1 MISTEIKLFD
11 SMSPI
16 LKNIASS
23 VDAITKALG
32 NTEKASEN
40 MIDTAAVRKASDS
53 FNEAVSNIY
62 SFDEELIKLKVNSEK
77 ASKGIHRFTKNVLE
91 NDSAMERA
99 IGTAKK
105 LLGAYLSFQGIK
117 KFVESAD
124 EFQNISTRL
133 NAVANS
139 YKATEKTLS
148 GDKLISKIRESAAA
162 SRGEFL
168 MTADVISKLGMQAR
182 NAFGSSDELIIF
194 SEQLNKNF
202 KIAGTD
208 AEGIRSVMYNLTQA
222 LASGVLRGQDLNS
235 VMSNAPIILEKVAK
249 YMDSDI
255 SQIRKLAEEGQ
266 LSADVIVKAMLDS
279 ADKTDEAFKNM
290 PMTFADIMTRIKN
303 EAQRAL
309 SGAFIKWNELLNS
322 DNMKNTIDFIVQLI
336 SSFVET
342 VADIIG
348 LIIDIFGPI
357 VATIGKFGDVINIAV
372 TAFIAFKLAV
382 WAVNTAMTIFNVTCN
397 ANPIILI
404 ITAVLTLIMLL
415 VKWVQSVGG
424 VTIAWLKFKLAVV
437 NIFAVLYVTIGG
449 FMTAY
454 TSVILGVVSLVL
466 HAVQSMVN
474 AVIKGFNAVITGA
487 NHIPGVNI
495 GLIGEAKFAD
505 NYDTWAN
512 GIRDKMSNYLI
523 SKSRSLSE
531 KSKGIENEIKAK
543 QDEIARKKEAEKA
556 DPLKD
561 KREEMQKE
569 LDKFKKDLENTN
581 KGIGKTAGHAG
592 SIDKKL
598 DDGLE
603 VNNEDLKAIRDVMFQ
618 RAIQNLSWDKI
629 DVHVDNSF
637 GDVHETADTDS
648 IIKSIED
655 GLYEAVERVGV
666 MV

>member
-40 MIDTAAVRKASDS
+40 MIDASAVRKASDS

-62 SFDEELIKLKVNSEK
+62 SFDEALIEAKMSSES
-77 ASKGIHRFTKNVLE
+77 AGGSIDDLSNNIINNENVM
-91 NDSAMERA
+91 SRA

-133 NAVANS
+133 NAVADS
-139 YKATEKTLS
+139 FKGAEKTIS

-194 SEQLNKNF
+194 AEQLNKNF

-222 LASGVLRGQDLNS
+222 LASGVLRGQDLNA
-235 VMSNAPIILEKVAK
+235 VMSNAPIILEKVAN
-249 YMDSDI
+249 YMGEDMT
-255 SQIRKLAEEGQ
+255 QIRKLAEEGK

-279 ADKTDEAFKNM
+279 AGKTNEAFENM

-357 VATIGKFGDVINIAV
+357 VGAIGKFGDVINIAV

-382 WAVNTAMTIFNVTCN
+382 WAVNTAMMIFNVTCN

-474 AVIKGFNAVITGA
+474 AVIKGFNAIIAGA

-512 GIRDKMSNYLI
+512 GIRDKMSDGLI
-523 SKSRSLSE
+523 AKSRSLSE
-531 KSKGIENEIKAK
+531 KAKGIENEIKIK
-543 QDEIARKKEAEKA
+543 QDEIARKKEENKF
-556 DPLKD
+556 DMSSLKVPEY
-561 KREEMQKE
+561 KEEM
-569 LDKFKKDLENTN
+569 
-581 KGIGKTAGHAG
+581 KGIGKDLGKTGGHAG

>member
-40 MIDTAAVRKASDS
+40 MIDASAVRKASDS

-62 SFDEELIKLKVNSEK
+62 SFDEALIGAKMSSESAGNSIDGL
-77 ASKGIHRFTKNVLE
+77 SNNIINNKNVMS
-91 NDSAMERA
+91 DA

-133 NAVANS
+133 GMV
-139 YKATEKTLS
+139 
-148 GDKLISKIRESAAA
+148 SKSFDEAGLDSKVFMERIRRSSTA
-162 SRGEFL
+162 SRGEFM

-194 SEQLNKNF
+194 AEQLNKNF

-279 ADKTDEAFKNM
+279 AERTNEAFESM

-322 DNMKNTIDFIVQLI
+322 DNMKITIDFIVQLI

-348 LIIDIFGPI
+348 LLIDIFGPI

-382 WAVNTAMTIFNVTCN
+382 WAVNTAMTVFNITCN

-415 VKWVQSVGG
+415 VKWIQSVGG
-424 VTIAWLKFKLAVV
+424 VAIAWLKLKLTVI
-437 NIFAVLYVTIGG
+437 NIFAVLYTTIGG
-449 FMTAY
+449 FITLCA
-454 TSVILGVVSLVL
+454 SAILGVVSLVL

-474 AVIKGFNAVITGA
+474 AVIKGFNTVIAGA

-512 GIRDKMSNYLI
+512 GIRDKMSDGLI
-523 SKSRSLSE
+523 AKSRSLSE
-531 KSKGIENEIKAK
+531 KSKGIENEIKIK
-543 QDEIARKKEAEKA
+543 QDEIARKKEENKF
-556 DPLKD
+556 DMSSLKVPEY
-561 KREEMQKE
+561 KEEM
-569 LDKFKKDLENTN
+569 
-581 KGIGKTAGHAG
+581 KGIGKDLGKTGGHAG

>member
-62 SFDEELIKLKVNSEK
+62 SFDEALIGAKMSSESAGNSIDGL
-77 ASKGIHRFTKNVLE
+77 SNNIINNKNVMS
-91 NDSAMERA
+91 DA

-124 EFQNISTRL
+124 EFQNVSTRL
-133 NAVANS
+133 GMVSKSFDEAGLDGKVFMERIRRS
-139 YKATEKTLS
+139 AT
-148 GDKLISKIRESAAA
+148 A
-162 SRGEFL
+162 SRGEFM

-194 SEQLNKNF
+194 AEQLNKNF

-322 DNMKNTIDFIVQLI
+322 DNMKITIDFIVQLI

-348 LIIDIFGPI
+348 LLIDVFGPI
-357 VATIGKFGDVINIAV
+357 VGSIGKFGDVINIAV
-372 TAFIAFKLAV
+372 TAFISFKLAV
-382 WAVNTAMTIFNVTCN
+382 WAVNTAMTIFNITCN

-415 VKWVQSVGG
+415 VKWIQSVGG
-424 VTIAWLKFKLAVV
+424 VAIAWLKLKLTVI
-437 NIFAVLYVTIGG
+437 NIFAVLYTTIGG
-449 FMTAY
+449 FITLCA
-454 TSVILGVVSLVL
+454 SAILGVVSLVL

-474 AVIKGFNAVITGA
+474 AVIKGFNTVIAGA

-512 GIRDKMSNYLI
+512 GIRDKMSDGLI
-523 SKSRSLSE
+523 AKSRSLSE
-531 KSKGIENEIKAK
+531 KSKGIENEIKIK
-543 QDEIARKKEAEKA
+543 KDEIARKKEENKF
-556 DPLKD
+556 DMSSLKVPEY
-561 KREEMQKE
+561 KEEM
-569 LDKFKKDLENTN
+569 
-581 KGIGKTAGHAG
+581 KGIGKDLGKTGGHAG

>member
-40 MIDTAAVRKASDS
+40 MIDASAVRKASDS

-62 SFDEELIKLKVNSEK
+62 SFDEALIGAKMSSESAGNSIDGL
-77 ASKGIHRFTKNVLE
+77 SNNIINNKNVMS
-91 NDSAMERA
+91 DA

-117 KFVESAD
+117 KFIESAD

-133 NAVANS
+133 GMVSKSFDEAGLDSKVFMERIRRS
-139 YKATEKTLS
+139 AT
-148 GDKLISKIRESAAA
+148 A
-162 SRGEFL
+162 SRGEFM

-194 SEQLNKNF
+194 AEQLNKNF

-222 LASGVLRGQDLNS
+222 LASGVLRGQDLNA
-235 VMSNAPIILEKVAK
+235 VMSNAPIILEKVAN
-249 YMDSDI
+249 YMGEDM
-255 SQIRKLAEEGQ
+255 SQIRKLAEEGR

-279 ADKTDEAFKNM
+279 AERTNEAFESM

-348 LIIDIFGPI
+348 LLIDIFGPI

-382 WAVNTAMTIFNVTCN
+382 WAVNTAMTVFNITCN

-415 VKWVQSVGG
+415 VKWIQSVGG
-424 VTIAWLKFKLAVV
+424 VAIAWLKLKLTVI
-437 NIFAVLYVTIGG
+437 NIFAVLYTTIGS
-449 FMTAY
+449 FITLCA
-454 TSVILGVVSLVL
+454 SAILGVVSLVL

-474 AVIKGFNAVITGA
+474 AVIKGFNTVIAGA

-512 GIRDKMSNYLI
+512 GLRDKMSEGLI
-523 SKSRSLSE
+523 AKSRSLSE
-531 KSKGIENEIKAK
+531 KSKGIENEIKIK
-543 QDEIARKKEAEKA
+543 QDEIARKKEENKF
-556 DPLKD
+556 DMSSLKVPEY
-561 KREEMQKE
+561 KEEM
-569 LDKFKKDLENTN
+569 
-581 KGIGKTAGHAG
+581 KGIGKDLGKTGGHAG

>member
-40 MIDTAAVRKASDS
+40 MIDASAVRKASDS
-53 FNEAVSNIY
+53 INEMVSNIY

-77 ASKGIHRFTKNVLE
+77 AGKGIHRFTKNVLE

-117 KFVESAD
+117 KFIESAD

-133 NAVANS
+133 GMVSKSFNEAGLDSKVFIERIRRS
-139 YKATEKTLS
+139 AT
-148 GDKLISKIRESAAA
+148 A
-162 SRGEFL
+162 SRGEFM

-194 SEQLNKNF
+194 AEQLNKNF

-255 SQIRKLAEEGQ
+255 SQIRKLAEEGR

-290 PMTFADIMTRIKN
+290 PLTFADIMTRIKN

-348 LIIDIFGPI
+348 LLIDIFGPI

-382 WAVNTAMTIFNVTCN
+382 WAVNTAMMIFNVTCN

-474 AVIKGFNAVITGA
+474 AVIKGFNAVIAGA

-512 GIRDKMSNYLI
+512 GIRDKMSDGLI
-523 SKSRSLSE
+523 AKSRSLSE
-531 KSKGIENEIKAK
+531 KSKGIENEIKIK
-543 QDEIARKKEAEKA
+543 QDEIARKKEENKF
-556 DPLKD
+556 DISSLKVPEY
-561 KREEMQKE
+561 KEEM
-569 LDKFKKDLENTN
+569 
-581 KGIGKTAGHAG
+581 KGIGKDLGKTGGHAG

>member
-40 MIDTAAVRKASDS
+40 MIDASAVRKASDS

-62 SFDEELIKLKVNSEK
+62 SFDEALIGAKMSSESAGNSIDGLSNNIVNNE
-77 ASKGIHRFTKNVLE
+77 NVM
-91 NDSAMERA
+91 NRA

-133 NAVANS
+133 GMVSKSFDEAGLDSKVFMERIRRS
-139 YKATEKTLS
+139 ATT
-148 GDKLISKIRESAAA
+148 
-162 SRGEFL
+162 SRGEFM

-194 SEQLNKNF
+194 AEQLNKNF

-222 LASGVLRGQDLNS
+222 LASGVLRGQDLNA
-235 VMSNAPIILEKVAK
+235 VMSNAPIILEKVAN
-249 YMDSDI
+249 YMGEDMT
-255 SQIRKLAEEGQ
+255 QIRKLAEEGK

-279 ADKTDEAFKNM
+279 AERTNEAFESM
-290 PMTFADIMTRIKN
+290 PMTFHDIMTRIKN

-322 DNMKNTIDFIVQLI
+322 DNMKITIDFIVQLI

-348 LIIDIFGPI
+348 LLIDIFGPI

-382 WAVNTAMTIFNVTCN
+382 WAVNTAMMIFNVTCN

-424 VTIAWLKFKLAVV
+424 VAIAWLKLKLTVI
-437 NIFAVLYVTIGG
+437 NIFAVLYTTIGG
-449 FMTAY
+449 FITLCA
-454 TSVILGVVSLVL
+454 SAILGVVSLVL

-512 GIRDKMSNYLI
+512 GLRDKMSDGLI
-523 SKSRSLSE
+523 AKSRSLSE
-531 KSKGIENEIKAK
+531 KSKGIENEIKIK
-543 QDEIARKKEAEKA
+543 QDEIARKKEENKF
-556 DPLKD
+556 DMSSLKVPEY
-561 KREEMQKE
+561 KEEM
-569 LDKFKKDLENTN
+569 
-581 KGIGKTAGHAG
+581 KGIGKDLGKTGGHAG

>member
-40 MIDTAAVRKASDS
+40 MIDASAVRKASDS

-62 SFDEELIKLKVNSEK
+62 SFDEALIEAKMSSESAGNSINGLSNNIVNNE
-77 ASKGIHRFTKNVLE
+77 NVM
-91 NDSAMERA
+91 NRAM
-99 IGTAKK
+99 GTAKK

-148 GDKLISKIRESAAA
+148 GDKLIAKIRESAAA

-194 SEQLNKNF
+194 AEQLNKNF

-290 PMTFADIMTRIKN
+290 PLTFADIMTRIKN

-348 LIIDIFGPI
+348 LLIDIFGPI

-382 WAVNTAMTIFNVTCN
+382 WAVNTAMMIFNVTCN

-474 AVIKGFNAVITGA
+474 AVIKGFNAIIAGA

-512 GIRDKMSNYLI
+512 GIRDKMSDGLI
-523 SKSRSLSE
+523 AKSRSLSE

-543 QDEIARKKEAEKA
+543 QDEIARKKEENKF
-556 DPLKD
+556 DMSSLKVPEY
-561 KREEMQKE
+561 KEEM
-569 LDKFKKDLENTN
+569 
-581 KGIGKTAGHAG
+581 KGIGKDLGKTGGHAG

>member
-40 MIDTAAVRKASDS
+40 MIDASAVRKASDS

-62 SFDEELIKLKVNSEK
+62 SFDEALIEAKMSSESAGNSIDGL
-77 ASKGIHRFTKNVLE
+77 SNNIINNKNVMS
-91 NDSAMERA
+91 DA

-124 EFQNISTRL
+124 EFQNVSTRL
-133 NAVANS
+133 GMVSKSFDEAGLDSKVFMERIRRS
-139 YKATEKTLS
+139 AT
-148 GDKLISKIRESAAA
+148 A
-162 SRGEFL
+162 SRGEFM

-194 SEQLNKNF
+194 AEQLNKNF

-279 ADKTDEAFKNM
+279 AKETDEAFKNM

-348 LIIDIFGPI
+348 LLIDIFGPI

-474 AVIKGFNAVITGA
+474 AVIKGFNAVIAGA

-512 GIRDKMSNYLI
+512 GIRDKMSNGLI
-523 SKSRSLSE
+523 AKSRSLSE

-543 QDEIARKKEAEKA
+543 QDEIARKKEENKF
-556 DPLKD
+556 DMSSLKVPEY
-561 KREEMQKE
+561 KEEM
-569 LDKFKKDLENTN
+569 
-581 KGIGKTAGHAG
+581 KGIGKDLGKTGGHAG

>member
-23 VDAITKALG
+23 VDAITKAFG

-62 SFDEELIKLKVNSEK
+62 SFDEALIGAKMSSESAGNSIDGLSNNIINNE
-77 ASKGIHRFTKNVLE
+77 NVMS
-91 NDSAMERA
+91 DA

-124 EFQNISTRL
+124 EFQNVSTRL
-133 NAVANS
+133 NAVADS

-148 GDKLISKIRESAAA
+148 GDKLIAKIRESAAA

-194 SEQLNKNF
+194 AEQLNKNF

-290 PMTFADIMTRIKN
+290 PLTFADIMTRIKN

-348 LIIDIFGPI
+348 LLIDIFGPI

-382 WAVNTAMTIFNVTCN
+382 WAVNTAMMIFNVTCN

-424 VTIAWLKFKLAVV
+424 VAIAWLKLKLTVI
-437 NIFAVLYVTIGG
+437 NIFAVLYTTIGS
-449 FMTAY
+449 FITLCA
-454 TSVILGVVSLVL
+454 SAILGVVSLVL

-474 AVIKGFNAVITGA
+474 AVIKGFNTVIAGA

-512 GIRDKMSNYLI
+512 GLRDKMSEGLI
-523 SKSRSLSE
+523 AKSRSLSE
-531 KSKGIENEIKAK
+531 KSKGIENEIKIK
-543 QDEIARKKEAEKA
+543 QDEIARKKEENKF
-556 DPLKD
+556 DMSSLKVPEY
-561 KREEMQKE
+561 KEEM
-569 LDKFKKDLENTN
+569 
-581 KGIGKTAGHAG
+581 KGIGKDLGKTGGHAG

>member
-11 SMSPI
+11 SMSPV
-16 LKNIASS
+16 LKNIISS
-23 VDAITKALG
+23 VDNVVKAMQDC
-32 NTEKASEN
+32 ARSSEG
-40 MIDTAAVRKASDS
+40 MIDTRGIEKARDQMQGAIDGVYKYD
-53 FNEAVSNIY
+53 EALVQ
-62 SFDEELIKLKVNSEK
+62 LKVNSEK
-77 ASKGIHRFTKNVLE
+77 SGNGLERFSKKILE
-91 NDSAMERA
+91 NQSVMSEA

-133 NAVANS
+133 NSVAES
-139 YKATEKTLS
+139 YKATEKTIS

-194 SEQLNKNF
+194 AEQLNKNF

-255 SQIRKLAEEGQ
+255 SQIRKLAEEGR

-290 PMTFADIMTRIKN
+290 PLTFADIMTRIKN

-348 LIIDIFGPI
+348 LLIDVFGPI
-357 VATIGKFGDVINIAV
+357 VATIGRFGDVINIAV

-382 WAVNTAMTIFNVTCN
+382 WAVNTAMTIFNITCN

-424 VTIAWLKFKLAVV
+424 VAIAWLKLKLTVI
-437 NIFAVLYVTIGG
+437 NIFAVLYTTIGG
-449 FMTAY
+449 FITLCA
-454 TSVILGVVSLVL
+454 SAILGVVSLVL

-474 AVIKGFNAVITGA
+474 AVIKGFNAVIAGA

-512 GIRDKMSNYLI
+512 GIRDKMSDGLI
-523 SKSRSLSE
+523 ANSRSLSE

-543 QDEIARKKEAEKA
+543 QDEIARKKEENKF
-556 DPLKD
+556 DMSSLKVPEY
-561 KREEMQKE
+561 KEEM
-569 LDKFKKDLENTN
+569 
-581 KGIGKTAGHAG
+581 KGIGKDLGKTGGHAG

>member
-40 MIDTAAVRKASDS
+40 MIDASAVRKASDS

-62 SFDEELIKLKVNSEK
+62 SFDEALIEAKMSSESAGNSINGLSNNIVNNE
-77 ASKGIHRFTKNVLE
+77 NVM
-91 NDSAMERA
+91 NRAM
-99 IGTAKK
+99 GTAKK

-133 NAVANS
+133 GMVSKSFDEAGLDSKVFMERIRQS
-139 YKATEKTLS
+139 AT
-148 GDKLISKIRESAAA
+148 A
-162 SRGEFL
+162 SRGEFM

-194 SEQLNKNF
+194 AEQLNKNF

-235 VMSNAPIILEKVAK
+235 VMSNAPIILEKVAN
-249 YMDSDI
+249 YMGEDMT
-255 SQIRKLAEEGQ
+255 QIRKLAEEGK

-279 ADKTDEAFKNM
+279 AERTNEAFESM
-290 PMTFADIMTRIKN
+290 PMTFHDIMTRIKN

-322 DNMKNTIDFIVQLI
+322 DNMKITIDFIVQLI

-348 LIIDIFGPI
+348 LLIDIFGPI

-382 WAVNTAMTIFNVTCN
+382 WAVNTAMMIFNVTCN

-424 VTIAWLKFKLAVV
+424 VAIAWLKLKLTVI
-437 NIFAVLYVTIGG
+437 NIFAVLYTTIGG
-449 FMTAY
+449 FITLCA
-454 TSVILGVVSLVL
+454 SAILGVVSLVL

-474 AVIKGFNAVITGA
+474 AVIKGFNAVIAGA

-512 GIRDKMSNYLI
+512 GLRDKMSDGLI
-523 SKSRSLSE
+523 AKSRSLSE
-531 KSKGIENEIKAK
+531 KSKGIENEIKIK
-543 QDEIARKKEAEKA
+543 QDEIARKKEENKF
-556 DPLKD
+556 DMSSLKVPEY
-561 KREEMQKE
+561 KEEM
-569 LDKFKKDLENTN
+569 
-581 KGIGKTAGHAG
+581 KGIGKDLGKTGGHAG

>member
-62 SFDEELIKLKVNSEK
+62 SFDEALIGAKMSSESAGNSIDGL
-77 ASKGIHRFTKNVLE
+77 SNNIINNKNVM
-91 NDSAMERA
+91 SGA

-124 EFQNISTRL
+124 EFQNVSTRL
-133 NAVANS
+133 GMVSKSFDEAGLDSKVFMERIRRS
-139 YKATEKTLS
+139 AT
-148 GDKLISKIRESAAA
+148 A
-162 SRGEFL
+162 SRGEFM

-194 SEQLNKNF
+194 AEQLNKNF

-290 PMTFADIMTRIKN
+290 PLTFADIMTRIKN

-348 LIIDIFGPI
+348 LLIDIFGPI

-382 WAVNTAMTIFNVTCN
+382 WAVNTAMTVFNITCN

-415 VKWVQSVGG
+415 VKWIQSVGG
-424 VTIAWLKFKLAVV
+424 VAIAWLKLKLTVI
-437 NIFAVLYVTIGG
+437 NIFAVLYTTIGG
-449 FMTAY
+449 FITLCA
-454 TSVILGVVSLVL
+454 SAILGVVSLVL

-474 AVIKGFNAVITGA
+474 AVIKGFNTVIAGA

-512 GIRDKMSNYLI
+512 GIRDKMSDGLI
-523 SKSRSLSE
+523 AKSKSLSE
-531 KSKGIENEIKAK
+531 KSKGIENEIKIK
-543 QDEIARKKEAEKA
+543 QDEIARKKEENKF
-556 DPLKD
+556 DMSSLKVPEY
-561 KREEMQKE
+561 KEEM
-569 LDKFKKDLENTN
+569 
-581 KGIGKTAGHAG
+581 KGIGKDLGKTGGHAG

>member
-16 LKNIASS
+16 LKNIALS

-40 MIDTAAVRKASDS
+40 MIDASAVRKASDS

-62 SFDEELIKLKVNSEK
+62 SFDEALVGAKMSSESAGNSIDGL
-77 ASKGIHRFTKNVLE
+77 SNNIINNKNVMS
-91 NDSAMERA
+91 DA

-117 KFVESAD
+117 KFIESAD

-133 NAVANS
+133 GMVSKSFDEAGLDSKVFMERIRRS
-139 YKATEKTLS
+139 AT
-148 GDKLISKIRESAAA
+148 A
-162 SRGEFL
+162 SRGEFM

-194 SEQLNKNF
+194 AEQLNKNF

-348 LIIDIFGPI
+348 LLIDVFGPI
-357 VATIGKFGDVINIAV
+357 VGSIGKFGDVINIAV

-382 WAVNTAMTIFNVTCN
+382 WAVNTAMMIFNVTCN

-415 VKWVQSVGG
+415 VKWIQSVGG
-424 VTIAWLKFKLAVV
+424 VAIAWLKLKLTVI
-437 NIFAVLYVTIGG
+437 NIFAVLYTTIGG
-449 FMTAY
+449 FITLCA
-454 TSVILGVVSLVL
+454 SAILGVVSLVL

-474 AVIKGFNAVITGA
+474 AVIKGFNTVIAGA

-505 NYDTWAN
+505 NFDTWAN
-512 GIRDKMSNYLI
+512 GIRDKMSDGLI
-523 SKSRSLSE
+523 AKSRSLSE
-531 KSKGIENEIKAK
+531 KAKGIENEIKIK

>member
-62 SFDEELIKLKVNSEK
+62 SFDEALIGAKMSSESAGNSIDGL
-77 ASKGIHRFTKNVLE
+77 SNNIINNKNVMS
-91 NDSAMERA
+91 DA

-117 KFVESAD
+117 KFIESAD

-133 NAVANS
+133 GMVSKSFNEAGLDSKVFIERIRRS
-139 YKATEKTLS
+139 AT
-148 GDKLISKIRESAAA
+148 A
-162 SRGEFL
+162 SRGEFM

-194 SEQLNKNF
+194 AEQLNKNF

-255 SQIRKLAEEGQ
+255 SQIRKLAEEGR

-348 LIIDIFGPI
+348 LLIDIFGPI

-474 AVIKGFNAVITGA
+474 AVIKGFNAVIAGA

-512 GIRDKMSNYLI
+512 GIRDKMSDGLI
-523 SKSRSLSE
+523 AKSRSLSE
-531 KSKGIENEIKAK
+531 KSKGIENEIKIK
-543 QDEIARKKEAEKA
+543 QDEIARKKEENKF
-556 DPLKD
+556 DMSSLKVPEY
-561 KREEMQKE
+561 KEE
-569 LDKFKKDLENTN
+569 L
-581 KGIGKTAGHAG
+581 KGIGKDLGKTGGHAG

-598 DDGLE
+598 DDGLDI
-603 VNNEDLKAIRDVMFQ
+603 NSDDLKAIRDVMFQ

>member
-32 NTEKASEN
+32 NTEKASEY

-62 SFDEELIKLKVNSEK
+62 SFDEALIEAKMSSESAGNSIDGL
-77 ASKGIHRFTKNVLE
+77 SNNIINNKNVMS
-91 NDSAMERA
+91 DA

-124 EFQNISTRL
+124 EFQNVSTRL
-133 NAVANS
+133 GMVSKSFDEAGLDSKVFIERIRRS
-139 YKATEKTLS
+139 AT
-148 GDKLISKIRESAAA
+148 A
-162 SRGEFL
+162 SRGEFM

-194 SEQLNKNF
+194 AEQLNKNF

-222 LASGVLRGQDLNS
+222 LASGVLRGQDLNA
-235 VMSNAPIILEKVAK
+235 VMSNAPIILEKVAN
-249 YMDSDI
+249 YMGEDM
-255 SQIRKLAEEGQ
+255 SQIRKLAEEGR

-279 ADKTDEAFKNM
+279 AERTNEAFESM
-290 PMTFADIMTRIKN
+290 PITFADIMTRIKN

-322 DNMKNTIDFIVQLI
+322 DNMKITIDFIVQLI

-348 LIIDIFGPI
+348 LLIDIFGPI

-382 WAVNTAMTIFNVTCN
+382 WAVNTAMTVFNITCN

-415 VKWVQSVGG
+415 VKWIQSVGG
-424 VTIAWLKFKLAVV
+424 VAIAWLKLKLTVI
-437 NIFAVLYVTIGG
+437 NIFAVLYTTIGS
-449 FMTAY
+449 FITLCA
-454 TSVILGVVSLVL
+454 SAILGVVSLVL

-474 AVIKGFNAVITGA
+474 AVIKGFNTVIAGA

-512 GIRDKMSNYLI
+512 GIRDKMSDGLI
-523 SKSRSLSE
+523 AKSRSLSE
-531 KSKGIENEIKAK
+531 KSKGIENEIKIK
-543 QDEIARKKEAEKA
+543 QDEIARKKEENKF
-556 DPLKD
+556 DMSSLKVPEY
-561 KREEMQKE
+561 KEEM
-569 LDKFKKDLENTN
+569 
-581 KGIGKTAGHAG
+581 KGIGKDLGKTGGHAG

>member
-77 ASKGIHRFTKNVLE
+77 AGKGIHRFTKNVLE

-117 KFVESAD
+117 KFIESAD

-133 NAVANS
+133 GMVSKSFNEAGLDSKVFIERIRRS
-139 YKATEKTLS
+139 AT
-148 GDKLISKIRESAAA
+148 A
-162 SRGEFL
+162 SRGEFM

-194 SEQLNKNF
+194 AEQLNKNF

-348 LIIDIFGPI
+348 LLIDIFGPI

-382 WAVNTAMTIFNVTCN
+382 WAVNTAMMIFNVTCN

-505 NYDTWAN
+505 NYDSWAN
-512 GIRDKMSNYLI
+512 GIRDKMSDGLI
-523 SKSRSLSE
+523 AKSRSLSE
-531 KSKGIENEIKAK
+531 KSKGIENEIKIK
-543 QDEIARKKEAEKA
+543 QDEIARKKEENKF
-556 DPLKD
+556 DMSSLKVPEY
-561 KREEMQKE
+561 KEE
-569 LDKFKKDLENTN
+569 L
-581 KGIGKTAGHAG
+581 KGIGKDLGKTGGHAG

>member
-1 MISTEIKLFD
+1 MISTEIRLFD
-11 SMSPI
+11 SMSPV
-16 LKNIASS
+16 LKNIISS
-23 VDAITKALG
+23 VDNVVKAMQDC
-32 NTEKASEN
+32 ARSSEG
-40 MIDTAAVRKASDS
+40 MIDTRGIEKARDQMQGAIDGIYKYD
-53 FNEAVSNIY
+53 EALVQ
-62 SFDEELIKLKVNSEK
+62 LKVNSEK
-77 ASKGIHRFTKNVLE
+77 SGNGLERFTKKILE
-91 NDSAMERA
+91 NQSVMSDA

-117 KFVESAD
+117 KFIESAD

-133 NAVANS
+133 GMVSKSFDEAGLDSKVFMERIRRS
-139 YKATEKTLS
+139 AT
-148 GDKLISKIRESAAA
+148 A
-162 SRGEFL
+162 SRGEFM

-194 SEQLNKNF
+194 AEQLNKNF

-222 LASGVLRGQDLNS
+222 LASGVLRGQDLNA

-290 PMTFADIMTRIKN
+290 PITFADIMTRIKN

-348 LIIDIFGPI
+348 LLIDIFGPI

-382 WAVNTAMTIFNVTCN
+382 WAVNTAMAIFNVTCN

-474 AVIKGFNAVITGA
+474 AVIKGFNAVIAGA

-512 GIRDKMSNYLI
+512 GIRDKMSDGLI
-523 SKSRSLSE
+523 AKSRSLSE
-531 KSKGIENEIKAK
+531 KSKGIENEIKIK
-543 QDEIARKKEAEKA
+543 QDEIARKKEENKF
-556 DPLKD
+556 DMSSLKVPEY
-561 KREEMQKE
+561 KEEM
-569 LDKFKKDLENTN
+569 
-581 KGIGKTAGHAG
+581 KGIGKDLGKTGGHAG

-598 DDGLE
+598 DDGLDI
-603 VNNEDLKAIRDVMFQ
+603 NSDDLKAIRDVMFQ

>member
-62 SFDEELIKLKVNSEK
+62 SFDEALIGAKMSSESAGNSIDGL
-77 ASKGIHRFTKNVLE
+77 SNNIINNKNVMS
-91 NDSAMERA
+91 DA

-124 EFQNISTRL
+124 EFQNVSTRL
-133 NAVANS
+133 GMVSKSFDEAGLDGKVFMERIRRS
-139 YKATEKTLS
+139 AT
-148 GDKLISKIRESAAA
+148 A
-162 SRGEFL
+162 SRGEFM

-194 SEQLNKNF
+194 AEQLNKNF

-348 LIIDIFGPI
+348 LLIDVFGPI
-357 VATIGKFGDVINIAV
+357 VGSIGKFGDVINIAV

-382 WAVNTAMTIFNVTCN
+382 WAVNTAMMIFNVTCN

-424 VTIAWLKFKLAVV
+424 VAIAWLKLKLTVI
-437 NIFAVLYVTIGG
+437 NIFAVLYTTIGG
-449 FMTAY
+449 FITLCA
-454 TSVILGVVSLVL
+454 SAILGVVSLVL

-474 AVIKGFNAVITGA
+474 AVIKGFNTVIAGA

-512 GIRDKMSNYLI
+512 GIRDKMSDGLI
-523 SKSRSLSE
+523 AKSRSLSE
-531 KSKGIENEIKAK
+531 KSKGIENEIKIK
-543 QDEIARKKEAEKA
+543 QDEIARKKEENKF
-556 DPLKD
+556 DMSSLKVPEY
-561 KREEMQKE
+561 KEEM
-569 LDKFKKDLENTN
+569 
-581 KGIGKTAGHAG
+581 KGIGKDLGKTGGHAG

>member
-62 SFDEELIKLKVNSEK
+62 SFDEALIGAKMSSESAGNSIDGL
-77 ASKGIHRFTKNVLE
+77 SNNIINNKNVMS
-91 NDSAMERA
+91 DA

-133 NAVANS
+133 GMVSKSFDEAGLDSKVFMERTRRS
-139 YKATEKTLS
+139 AT
-148 GDKLISKIRESAAA
+148 A
-162 SRGEFL
+162 SRGEFM

-194 SEQLNKNF
+194 AEQLNKNF

-235 VMSNAPIILEKVAK
+235 VMSNAPIILEKVAN
-249 YMDSDI
+249 YMGEDM
-255 SQIRKLAEEGQ
+255 SQIRKLAEEGR

-279 ADKTDEAFKNM
+279 AERTNEAFESM

-348 LIIDIFGPI
+348 LLIDLFGPI

-382 WAVNTAMTIFNVTCN
+382 WAVNTAMTVFNITCN

-415 VKWVQSVGG
+415 VKWIQSVGG
-424 VTIAWLKFKLAVV
+424 VAIAWLKLKLTVI
-437 NIFAVLYVTIGG
+437 NIFAVLYTTIGS
-449 FMTAY
+449 FITLCA
-454 TSVILGVVSLVL
+454 SAILGVVSLVL

-474 AVIKGFNAVITGA
+474 AVIKGFNTVIAGA

-512 GIRDKMSNYLI
+512 GIRDKMSDGLI
-523 SKSRSLSE
+523 AKSRSLSE
-531 KSKGIENEIKAK
+531 KSKGIENEIKIK
-543 QDEIARKKEAEKA
+543 QDEIARKKEENKF
-556 DPLKD
+556 DMSSLKVPEY
-561 KREEMQKE
+561 KEE
-569 LDKFKKDLENTN
+569 L
-581 KGIGKTAGHAG
+581 KGIGKDLGKTDGHAG

>member
-62 SFDEELIKLKVNSEK
+62 SFDEALIGAKMSSESAGNSIDGLSNNIINNE
-77 ASKGIHRFTKNVLE
+77 NVM
-91 NDSAMERA
+91 SRA

-124 EFQNISTRL
+124 EFQNVSTRL
-133 NAVANS
+133 GMVSKSFDEAGLDSKVFMERIRRS
-139 YKATEKTLS
+139 AT
-148 GDKLISKIRESAAA
+148 A
-162 SRGEFL
+162 SRGEFM

-194 SEQLNKNF
+194 AEQLNKNF

-222 LASGVLRGQDLNS
+222 LASGVLRGQDLNA
-235 VMSNAPIILEKVAK
+235 VMSNAHIILEKVAK

-255 SQIRKLAEEGQ
+255 SQIRKLAEEGR

-290 PMTFADIMTRIKN
+290 PLTFADIMTRIKN

-348 LIIDIFGPI
+348 LLIDIFGPI

-382 WAVNTAMTIFNVTCN
+382 WAVNTAMMIFNVTCN

-474 AVIKGFNAVITGA
+474 AVIKGFNAVIAGA

-512 GIRDKMSNYLI
+512 GIRDKMSDGLI
-523 SKSRSLSE
+523 AKSRSLSE
-531 KSKGIENEIKAK
+531 KSKGIENEIKIK
-543 QDEIARKKEAEKA
+543 QDEIARKKEENKF
-556 DPLKD
+556 DMSSLKVPEY
-561 KREEMQKE
+561 KEE
-569 LDKFKKDLENTN
+569 L
-581 KGIGKTAGHAG
+581 KGIGKDLGKTGGHAG

-598 DDGLE
+598 DDGLDI
-603 VNNEDLKAIRDVMFQ
+603 NSDDLKAIRDVMFQ

>member
-40 MIDTAAVRKASDS
+40 MIDASAVRKASDS

-62 SFDEELIKLKVNSEK
+62 SFDEALIEAKMSSESAGNSIDGL
-77 ASKGIHRFTKNVLE
+77 SNNIINNKNVMS
-91 NDSAMERA
+91 DA

-124 EFQNISTRL
+124 EFQNVSTRL
-133 NAVANS
+133 GMVSKSFDEAGLDSKVFIERIRRS
-139 YKATEKTLS
+139 AT
-148 GDKLISKIRESAAA
+148 A
-162 SRGEFL
+162 SRGEFM

-194 SEQLNKNF
+194 AEQLNKNF

-290 PMTFADIMTRIKN
+290 PLTFADIMTRIKN

-348 LIIDIFGPI
+348 LLIDIFGPI

-382 WAVNTAMTIFNVTCN
+382 WAVNTAMMIFNVTCN

-474 AVIKGFNAVITGA
+474 AVIKGFNAVISGA

-512 GIRDKMSNYLI
+512 GIRDKMSDGLI
-523 SKSRSLSE
+523 AKSRSLSE
-531 KSKGIENEIKAK
+531 KSKGIENEIKIK
-543 QDEIARKKEAEKA
+543 QDEIARKKEENKF
-556 DPLKD
+556 DMSSLKVPEY
-561 KREEMQKE
+561 KEEM
-569 LDKFKKDLENTN
+569 
-581 KGIGKTAGHAG
+581 KGIGKDLGKTGGHAG

>member
-53 FNEAVSNIY
+53 FNDAVSNIY
-62 SFDEELIKLKVNSEK
+62 SFDEALIEAKMSSESAGNSIDGL
-77 ASKGIHRFTKNVLE
+77 SNNIINNKNVMS
-91 NDSAMERA
+91 DA

-124 EFQNISTRL
+124 EFQNVSTRL
-133 NAVANS
+133 GMVSKSFDEAGLDGKVFMERIRRS
-139 YKATEKTLS
+139 AT
-148 GDKLISKIRESAAA
+148 A
-162 SRGEFL
+162 SRGEFM

-194 SEQLNKNF
+194 AEQLNKNF

-348 LIIDIFGPI
+348 LLIDVFGPI
-357 VATIGKFGDVINIAV
+357 VGSIGKFGDVINIAV

-382 WAVNTAMTIFNVTCN
+382 WAVNTAMMIFNVTCN

-424 VTIAWLKFKLAVV
+424 VAIAWLKLKLTVI
-437 NIFAVLYVTIGG
+437 NIFAVLYTTIGG
-449 FMTAY
+449 FITLCA
-454 TSVILGVVSLVL
+454 SAILGVVSLVL

-474 AVIKGFNAVITGA
+474 AVIKGFNTVIAGA

-512 GIRDKMSNYLI
+512 GIRDKMSDGLI
-523 SKSRSLSE
+523 AKSRSLSE
-531 KSKGIENEIKAK
+531 KSKGIENEIKIK
-543 QDEIARKKEAEKA
+543 QDEIARKKEENKF
-556 DPLKD
+556 DMSSLKVPEY
-561 KREEMQKE
+561 KEEM
-569 LDKFKKDLENTN
+569 
-581 KGIGKTAGHAG
+581 KGIGKDLGKTGGHAG

>member
-40 MIDTAAVRKASDS
+40 MIDASAVRKASDS

-62 SFDEELIKLKVNSEK
+62 SFDEALIEAKMGSESAGNSIDGL
-77 ASKGIHRFTKNVLE
+77 SNNIINNKNVMS
-91 NDSAMERA
+91 DA

-133 NAVANS
+133 GMV
-139 YKATEKTLS
+139 
-148 GDKLISKIRESAAA
+148 SKSFDEAGLDSKVFMERIRRSSTA
-162 SRGEFL
+162 SRGEFM

-194 SEQLNKNF
+194 AEQLNKNF

-348 LIIDIFGPI
+348 LLIDVFGPI

-382 WAVNTAMTIFNVTCN
+382 WAVNTAMMIFNVTCN

-474 AVIKGFNAVITGA
+474 AVIKGFNAVIAGA

-512 GIRDKMSNYLI
+512 GIRDKMSNGLI
-523 SKSRSLSE
+523 AKSRSLSE

-561 KREEMQKE
+561 KREDMQKE

>member
-11 SMSPI
+11 SMSPV
-16 LKNIASS
+16 LKNIISS
-23 VDAITKALG
+23 VDNVVKAMQDC
-32 NTEKASEN
+32 ARSSEG
-40 MIDTAAVRKASDS
+40 MIDTRGIEKARDQMQGAIDGIYKYD
-53 FNEAVSNIY
+53 EALVQ
-62 SFDEELIKLKVNSEK
+62 LKVNSEK
-77 ASKGIHRFTKNVLE
+77 SGNGLERFTKKILE
-91 NDSAMERA
+91 NQSVMSEA

-133 NAVANS
+133 NSVAES

-148 GDKLISKIRESAAA
+148 GDKLTSKIRESAAA

-194 SEQLNKNF
+194 AEQLNKNF

-222 LASGVLRGQDLNS
+222 LASGVLRGQDLNA

-255 SQIRKLAEEGQ
+255 SQIRKLAEEGR

-290 PMTFADIMTRIKN
+290 PLTFADIMTRIKN

-322 DNMKNTIDFIVQLI
+322 DNMKNTIDFIIQLI

-348 LIIDIFGPI
+348 LLIDIFGPI

-382 WAVNTAMTIFNVTCN
+382 WAVNTAMAIFNVTCN

-474 AVIKGFNAVITGA
+474 AVIKGFNAVIAGA

-512 GIRDKMSNYLI
+512 GIRDKMSDGLI
-523 SKSRSLSE
+523 AKSRSLSE
-531 KSKGIENEIKAK
+531 KSKGIENEIKIK
-543 QDEIARKKEAEKA
+543 QDEIARKKEENKF
-556 DPLKD
+556 DMSSLKVPEY
-561 KREEMQKE
+561 KEE
-569 LDKFKKDLENTN
+569 L
-581 KGIGKTAGHAG
+581 KGIGKDLGKTGGHAG

-598 DDGLE
+598 DDGLDI
-603 VNNEDLKAIRDVMFQ
+603 NSDDLKAIRDVMFQ

>member
-40 MIDTAAVRKASDS
+40 MIDASAVRKASDS

-62 SFDEELIKLKVNSEK
+62 SFDEALIGAKMSSESAGNSIDGL
-77 ASKGIHRFTKNVLE
+77 SNNIINNKNVMS
-91 NDSAMERA
+91 DA

-124 EFQNISTRL
+124 EFQNVSTRL
-133 NAVANS
+133 GMVSKSFDEAGLDSKVFMERIRRS
-139 YKATEKTLS
+139 AT
-148 GDKLISKIRESAAA
+148 A
-162 SRGEFL
+162 SRGEFM

-194 SEQLNKNF
+194 AEQLNKNF

-255 SQIRKLAEEGQ
+255 SQIRKLAEEGK

-348 LIIDIFGPI
+348 LLIDFFGPI
-357 VATIGKFGDVINIAV
+357 VGSIGKFGDVINIAV

-382 WAVNTAMTIFNVTCN
+382 WAVNTAMMIFNVTCN

-437 NIFAVLYVTIGG
+437 NIFAVLFVTIGG

-474 AVIKGFNAVITGA
+474 AVIKGFNAVIAGA

-512 GIRDKMSNYLI
+512 GIRDKMSNGLI
-523 SKSRSLSE
+523 AKSRSLSE

-561 KREEMQKE
+561 KREDMQKE

>member
-53 FNEAVSNIY
+53 FNDAVSNIY
-62 SFDEELIKLKVNSEK
+62 SFDEALIGAKMSSESAGNSIDGL
-77 ASKGIHRFTKNVLE
+77 SNNIINNKNVMS
-91 NDSAMERA
+91 DA

-124 EFQNISTRL
+124 EFQNVSTRL
-133 NAVANS
+133 GMVSKSFDEAGLDSKVFMERIRRS
-139 YKATEKTLS
+139 AT
-148 GDKLISKIRESAAA
+148 A
-162 SRGEFL
+162 SRGEFM

-194 SEQLNKNF
+194 AEQLNKNF

-235 VMSNAPIILEKVAK
+235 VMSNAPIILEKVAN
-249 YMDSDI
+249 YMGEDM
-255 SQIRKLAEEGQ
+255 SQIRKLAEEGR

-279 ADKTDEAFKNM
+279 AERTNEAFESM
-290 PMTFADIMTRIKN
+290 PITFADIMTRIKN

-348 LIIDIFGPI
+348 LLIDIFGPI

-382 WAVNTAMTIFNVTCN
+382 WAVNTAMMIFNVTCN

-415 VKWVQSVGG
+415 VKWIQSVGG
-424 VTIAWLKFKLAVV
+424 VAIAWLKLKLTVI
-437 NIFAVLYVTIGG
+437 NIFAVLYTTIGG
-449 FMTAY
+449 FITLCA
-454 TSVILGVVSLVL
+454 SAILGVVSLVL

-474 AVIKGFNAVITGA
+474 AVIKGFNTVIAGA

-512 GIRDKMSNYLI
+512 GIRDKMSEGLI
-523 SKSRSLSE
+523 AKSRSLSE
-531 KSKGIENEIKAK
+531 KSKGIENEIKIK
-543 QDEIARKKEAEKA
+543 QDEIARKKEENKF
-556 DPLKD
+556 DMSSLKVPEY
-561 KREEMQKE
+561 KEE
-569 LDKFKKDLENTN
+569 L
-581 KGIGKTAGHAG
+581 KGIGKDLGKTDGHAG
-592 SIDKKL
+592 SIDKKF

>member
-40 MIDTAAVRKASDS
+40 MIDVAAVKKASES

-62 SFDEELIKLKVNSEK
+62 SFDEALVEAKMSSES
-77 ASKGIHRFTKNVLE
+77 AGESIDGLSNNIISNENV
-91 NDSAMERA
+91 MTRA

-105 LLGAYLSFQGIK
+105 LLGAYLSFQGVK

-133 NAVANS
+133 GMVSKSFDEAGLDSKVFMERIRQS
-139 YKATEKTLS
+139 AT
-148 GDKLISKIRESAAA
+148 A
-162 SRGEFL
+162 SRGDFL
-168 MTADVISKLGMQAR
+168 MTADVISKLGMQAK

-194 SEQLNKNF
+194 AEQLNKNF

-222 LASGVLRGQDLNS
+222 LASGVLRGQDLNA
-235 VMSNAPIILEKVAK
+235 VMSNAPIILEKVAG
-249 YMDSDI
+249 YMGEDI
-255 SQIRKLAEEGQ
+255 SQIRKLAEEGK

-279 ADKTDEAFKNM
+279 AERTNEAFESM
-290 PMTFADIMTRIKN
+290 PMTFHDIMTRIKN

-322 DNMKNTIDFIVQLI
+322 DNMKKSIDFIVQMI
-336 SSFVET
+336 SFFVEM
-342 VADIIG
+342 VADVIG
-348 LIIDIFGPI
+348 LFIDIFGPT
-357 VATIGKFGDVINIAV
+357 VGTIGKFAEVISVAATIL
-372 TAFIAFKLAV
+372 IAFKLAV
-382 WAVNTAMTIFNVTCN
+382 WAVNTVMTIFNITCN

-404 ITAVLTLIMLL
+404 ITAVLTLIFLL
-415 VKWVQSVGG
+415 GRWVQSVGG
-424 VTIAWLKFKLAVV
+424 VTVAWLKLKLAVI
-437 NIFAVLYVTIGG
+437 NIFSVLFVTIGG
-449 FMTAY
+449 FMAGCA
-454 TSVILGVVSLVL
+454 SAMLGVVSLVL

-474 AVIKGFNAVITGA
+474 LVIKGFNAIISTA
-487 NHIPGVNI
+487 NHIPGVSI

-512 GIRDKMSNYLI
+512 GLRDKMSGFLI
-523 SKSRSLSE
+523 EKSKAFSE
-531 KSKGIENEIKAK
+531 KSNAIENEIKIK
-543 QDEIARKKEAEKA
+543 QDEIARKKEEEKF
-556 DPLKD
+556 DLSSLKVHD
-561 KREEMQKE
+561 YNEELKGMG
-569 LDKFKKDLENTN
+569 KDL
-581 KGIGKTAGHAG
+581 GRAGGHAEN
-592 SIDKKL
+592 IDNKL

-629 DVHVDNSF
+629 DVHVDNTF

>member
-62 SFDEELIKLKVNSEK
+62 SFDEALIEAKMSSES
-77 ASKGIHRFTKNVLE
+77 AGSSIDGLSNNIINNE
-91 NDSAMERA
+91 NAMSRA

-133 NAVANS
+133 NAVADS

-194 SEQLNKNF
+194 AEQLNKNF

-222 LASGVLRGQDLNS
+222 LASGVLRGQDLNA
-235 VMSNAPIILEKVAK
+235 VMSNAPIILEKVAN
-249 YMDSDI
+249 YMGEDM
-255 SQIRKLAEEGQ
+255 SQIRKLAEEGR

-279 ADKTDEAFKNM
+279 AERTNEAFESM

-322 DNMKNTIDFIVQLI
+322 DNMKITIDFIVQLI

-348 LIIDIFGPI
+348 LLIDIFGPI

-382 WAVNTAMTIFNVTCN
+382 WAVNTAMMIFNVTCN

-415 VKWVQSVGG
+415 VKWIHSVGG
-424 VTIAWLKFKLAVV
+424 VAIAWLKLKLTVI
-437 NIFAVLYVTIGG
+437 NIFAVLYTTIGG
-449 FMTAY
+449 FITLCA
-454 TSVILGVVSLVL
+454 SAILGVVSLVL

-505 NYDTWAN
+505 NYDTWAS
-512 GIRDKMSNYLI
+512 GLRDKMSDGLI
-523 SKSRSLSE
+523 AKSRSLSE
-531 KSKGIENEIKAK
+531 KSKGIENEIKIK
-543 QDEIARKKEAEKA
+543 QDEIARKKEENKF
-556 DPLKD
+556 DMSSLKVP
-561 KREEMQKE
+561 EYKE
-569 LDKFKKDLENTN
+569 DM
-581 KGIGKTAGHAG
+581 KGIGKDLGKTGGHAG

>member
-62 SFDEELIKLKVNSEK
+62 SFDEALIEAKISSESAGNSIDGLSNNIINNE
-77 ASKGIHRFTKNVLE
+77 NVM
-91 NDSAMERA
+91 SRA

-124 EFQNISTRL
+124 EFQNVSTRL
-133 NAVANS
+133 GMVSKSFDEAGLDSKVFMERIRRS
-139 YKATEKTLS
+139 AT
-148 GDKLISKIRESAAA
+148 A
-162 SRGEFL
+162 SRGEFM

-194 SEQLNKNF
+194 AEQLNKNF

-222 LASGVLRGQDLNS
+222 LASGVLRGQDLNA
-235 VMSNAPIILEKVAK
+235 VMSNAPIILEKVAN
-249 YMDSDI
+249 YMGEDM
-255 SQIRKLAEEGQ
+255 SQIRKLAEEGR

-279 ADKTDEAFKNM
+279 AERTNEAFESM

-322 DNMKNTIDFIVQLI
+322 DNMKITIDFIVQLI

-348 LIIDIFGPI
+348 LLIDIFGPI

-382 WAVNTAMTIFNVTCN
+382 WAVNTAMTVFNITCN

-424 VTIAWLKFKLAVV
+424 VAIAWLKLKLTVI
-437 NIFAVLYVTIGG
+437 NIFAVLYTTIGG
-449 FMTAY
+449 FITLCA
-454 TSVILGVVSLVL
+454 SAILGVVSLVL

-474 AVIKGFNAVITGA
+474 AVIKGFNTVIAGA

-512 GIRDKMSNYLI
+512 GLRDKMSEGLI
-523 SKSRSLSE
+523 AKSRSLSE
-531 KSKGIENEIKAK
+531 KSKGIENEIKIK
-543 QDEIARKKEAEKA
+543 QDEIARKKEENKF
-556 DPLKD
+556 DMSSLKVPEY
-561 KREEMQKE
+561 KEEM
-569 LDKFKKDLENTN
+569 
-581 KGIGKTAGHAG
+581 KGIGKDLGKTGGHAG